1 MPSPSKEQ
9 LVAFIEKNI
18 PAFHQ
23 KRQEKLASLK
33 LENVLGR
40 KNPYLFKA
48 KHVESAGVLVKQIL
62 DAYLSSQEETIFG
75 DFLESLAIY
84 VCAETYGGRKS
95 TTEGMD
101 LDFERDGKRYIVSIK
116 SGPNWGN
123 SSQIEKMRDYFRR
136 ARKIM
141 GTGQHLITVN
151 GCCYGR
157 DNKPDKGD
165 YQKLCG
171 QRFWE
176 LVSGD
181 ESMYQEIIKP
191 LGHKAK
197 EQNQAF
203 SMEYCKVENRLTAQF
218 IKDYCRN
225 DGAIDW
231 ERIVAFNS
239 ATNKPDKA
247 RKTK

>member
-1 MPSPSKEQ
+1 ME
-9 LVAFIEKNI
+9 
-18 PAFHQ
+18 
-23 KRQEKLASLK
+23 LK
-33 LENVLGR
+33 LWDVLIR

-48 KHVESAGVLVKQIL
+48 KYVESAGELVKQLL

-75 DFLESLAIY
+75 NFLESLAIY
-84 VCAETYGGRKS
+84 VCSETFGGRKS
-95 TTEGMD
+95 ATEGID

-116 SGPNWGN
+116 SGPKWGN
-123 SSQIEKMRDYFRR
+123 SSQIKKMRDYFRQ
-136 ARKIM
+136 ARKIV
-141 GTGQHLITVN
+141 GDKQHLIPVN

-157 DNKPDKGD
+157 DSKPEKGD

-181 ESMYQEIIKP
+181 ELMYQEIIEP

-197 EQNQAF
+197 ERNQEF
-203 SMEYCKVENRLTAQF
+203 SKEYSKVENRFTAQF
-218 IKDYCRN
+218 IKDYCRD

-231 ERIVAFNS
+231 GRIVAFNS
-239 ATNKPDKA
+239 ATEKPKQVKEA
-247 RKTK
+247 K